1 MNQISLINTVLS
13 WERKLEIEEE
23 IRKNRRVQP
32 ERYNDLSE
40 EAQVLQKGNRPFL
53 ARIFKPERNNEASH
67 YCCTSE
73 NHRGMQFG

>member
-13 WERKLEIEEE
+13 WERNLEIEEE
-23 IRKNRRVQP
+23 KRKNLRVQP

-40 EAQVLQKGNRPFL
+40 EMQHLQKENRPFL
-53 ARIFKPERNNEASH
+53 ARMFKSEKDAEPVH

-73 NHRGMQFG
+73 NRRGMQFG